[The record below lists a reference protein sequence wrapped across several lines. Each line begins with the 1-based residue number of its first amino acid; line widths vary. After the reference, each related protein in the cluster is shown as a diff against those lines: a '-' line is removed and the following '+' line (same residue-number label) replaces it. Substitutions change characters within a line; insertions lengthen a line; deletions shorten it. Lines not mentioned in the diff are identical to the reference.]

1 MTEAFEE
8 QCVAHYIRPD
18 AERRAMKVSDRQW
31 SVGDVL
37 RVKTPGHVREEQAGA
52 VVSFGLMT
60 SDYPV
65 RIEFPDGERYWMHN
79 NDDVELVL
87 LQVITGT
94 SEKPNQGGTMPT
106 IEQRAVRLAEV
117 YRRANDAADVE
128 LRKAD
133 SSEHSDKVA
142 HEIAMLLVKRELE

>member
-1 MTEAFEE
+1 
-8 QCVAHYIRPD
+8 
-18 AERRAMKVSDRQW
+18 MKVSDRQW

-94 SEKPNQGGTMPT
+94 SEKPNQRGTMPT

-117 YRRANDAADVE
+117 YHRVYESAVRSLVDVRVVGQDA
-128 LRKAD
+128 
-133 SSEHSDKVA
+133 KVA
-142 HEIAMLLVKRELE
+142 HEIAMLLVKRELEGEP